1 MSLNNTDAVA
11 GSRRAPG
18 YLLLLTTVCLG
29 GILAPLNSTML
40 AVALPELRRE
50 FDVGHA
56 EIGWLVSA
64 YLIAMAV
71 AQPLGGRIGDQ
82 LGRARVFRFG
92 LLAFLAFSIAAAFA
106 PTFLVLVLLRTGQA
120 LVGAAVIPNGM
131 GMLRESLPVKRL
143 GRSAGLTGS
152 AIALAAATGPLLG
165 AELLE
170 VWSWRLLFLVNIP
183 MVAAALASLALLKYQ
198 DAPGRQLPQIDWA
211 GAVVFAGAL
220 TSLTFLLDSLR
231 GAGLIALVAAAGVLG
246 VLTALFVHRQRT
258 SPMPIAEWRL
268 FRVRSYAAAT
278 LYVLLANLVMYTTL
292 LTLPFFLEELQGR
305 SHHET
310 GLLLSA
316 MAILMAAVTPI
327 SGRASDRYGRRVF
340 AVAGGAITLGGITV
354 IVAGIDTDVSYGYL
368 AIAMA
373 LLGLGN
379 GMSFGAAAT
388 AAAES
393 APVEMAGVAAGM
405 NSMMRYV
412 GSIIGA
418 GILGAVLTESA
429 AEDAGLFQLIF
440 AILTALAAAGFV
452 TAFFIH
458 RFPPEQARSVAAT
471 PSAAL
476 SGARAVALGRVAPTN
491 D

>member
-1 MSLNNTDAVA
+1 MSRAAADQVA
-11 GSRRAPG
+11 ERRNGPG
-18 YLLLLTTVCLG
+18 YLLLVSTVCLG
-29 GILAPLNSTML
+29 GVLAPLNSTML
-40 AVALPELRRE
+40 AVALPQLRRD

-56 EIGWLVSA
+56 EIGWLVSS

-82 LGRARVFRFG
+82 LGRARVFQFG
-92 LLAFLAFSIAAAFA
+92 LHAFAGFSVAAAFA
-106 PTFLVLVLLRTGQA
+106 PTFPVLVLLRTGQA

-131 GMLRESLPVKRL
+131 GMLRESLPVRRL

-165 AELLE
+165 AGLLE
-170 VWSWRLLFLVNIP
+170 LWSWRLLFLVNVPI
-183 MVAAALASLALLKYQ
+183 AAAAVASLQLLRYE
-198 DAPGRQLPQIDWA
+198 DAPGQLRQLDWKGAATFA
-211 GAVVFAGAL
+211 GGLVALTFMLESFRSGASIALPVTAVV
-220 TSLTFLLDSLR
+220 
-231 GAGLIALVAAAGVLG
+231 LIVFM
-246 VLTALFVHRQRT
+246 ALFVQRQRT

-268 FRVRSYAAAT
+268 FKIRSYAAST
-278 LYVLLANLVMYTTL
+278 LYMLLANLVLYTTL

-316 MAILMAAVTPI
+316 MAILMAIVTPI
-327 SGRASDRYGRRVF
+327 SGRASDRFGRRVF
-340 AVAGGAITLGGITV
+340 AVAGAGV
-354 IVAGIDTDVSYGYL
+354 IFAGVALIVSGIDANVSYGYL

-405 NSMMRYV
+405 NSMMRYL

-418 GILGAVLTESA
+418 GILGAVLTDSA
-429 AEDAGLFQLIF
+429 ADDVGLFRLVF
-440 AILTALAAAGFV
+440 AILTGLAGV
-452 TAFFIH
+452 GMLTSFFIH
-458 RFPPEQARSVAAT
+458 RFPPEQSDGPAITPVDQRSEAY
-471 PSAAL
+471 
-476 SGARAVALGRVAPTN
+476 AVARGQVGA

>member
-1 MSLNNTDAVA
+1 MSLSDAEAVD
-11 GSRRAPG
+11 GRRHQPV
-18 YLLLLTTVCLG
+18 YLLLIATVCLG

-50 FDVGHA
+50 FDVGHG
-56 EIGWLVSA
+56 EIGWLVSS

-92 LLAFLAFSIAAAFA
+92 LFAFLGFSIAAALA
-106 PTFLVLVLLRTGQA
+106 PAFIILVVLRTGQA
-120 LVGAAVIPNGM
+120 LVGAAIIPNGM

-170 VWSWRLLFLVNIP
+170 VGSWRLLFLVNIP
-183 MVAAALASLALLKYQ
+183 MVAAALTSLTFLRYE
-198 DAPGRQLPQIDWA
+198 DAPGRQLPEIDWA
-211 GAVVFAGAL
+211 GALIFAGVL
-220 TSLTFLLDSLR
+220 TALTFLLDSLR
-231 GAGLIALVAAAGVLG
+231 TAGLVALAGALAVFG
-246 VLTALFVHRQRT
+246 TLTFLFVQRQRT

-268 FRVRSYAAAT
+268 FKVRTYAAAT
-278 LYVLLANLVMYTTL
+278 LYVMLANLVMYTTL

-305 SHHET
+305 SHREV
-310 GLLLSA
+310 GILLSA
-316 MAILMAAVTPI
+316 MAILMAVVTPV
-327 SGRASDRYGRRVF
+327 SGRASDQFGRRLF
-340 AVAGGAITLGGITV
+340 AVAGAAITLGGV
-354 IVAGIDTDVSYGYL
+354 AMIVVGIDDSVSYGYL
-368 AIAMA
+368 VIAMA
-373 LLGLGN
+373 ILGLGN
-379 GMSFGAAAT
+379 GLSFGAAAT

-412 GSIIGA
+412 GSIVGA

-440 AILTALAAAGFV
+440 AILTTLAAAGLV
-452 TAFFIH
+452 ATFFIH
-458 RFPPEQARSVAAT
+458 RFPPDRAGIAAAT
-471 PSAAL
+471 PSAARH
-476 SGARAVALGRVAPTN
+476 GAPGVALRRPAATN

>member
-1 MSLNNTDAVA
+1 MSLSGADAVA
-11 GSRRAPG
+11 GRRNAPG
-18 YLLLLTTVCLG
+18 YLLLISTVCLG

-40 AVALPELRRE
+40 AVALPELRHE
-50 FDVGHA
+50 FEVGHG
-56 EIGWLVSA
+56 EIGWLVSS

-92 LLAFLAFSIAAAFA
+92 LIAFLAFSVAAAFA
-106 PTFLVLVLLRTGQA
+106 PAFLILVLLRTGQA

-183 MVAAALASLALLKYQ
+183 MVAAALASLTLLKYE
-198 DAPGRQLPQIDWA
+198 DAPGRQLPDIDWA
-211 GAVVFAGAL
+211 GALVFAGAL
-220 TSLTFLLDSLR
+220 TALTFFLDSLR
-231 GAGLIALVAAAGVLG
+231 GAGLIALAGAAAFVA
-246 VLTALFVHRQRT
+246 LTFLFVQRQRT

-305 SHHET
+305 SHRET
-310 GLLLSA
+310 GILLSA
-316 MAILMAAVTPI
+316 MAILMAVVTPI
-327 SGRASDRYGRRVF
+327 SGRASDQFGRRVF
-340 AVAGGAITLGGITV
+340 AVAGGVIILGGVTM
-354 IVAGIDTDVSYGYL
+354 IVTGIDAGVSFAYL

-379 GMSFGAAAT
+379 GLSFGAAAT

-393 APVEMAGVAAGM
+393 APIEMAGVAAGM

-412 GSIIGA
+412 GSIVGA
-418 GILGAVLTESA
+418 GILGAVLTDSA

-440 AILTALAAAGFV
+440 AILTALAGAALV
-452 TAFFIH
+452 STA
-458 RFPPEQARSVAAT
+458 AAT
-471 PSAAL
+471 PFAARRE
-476 SGARAVALGRVAPTN
+476 APTVALRRPAPTN